1 MSLRKHAVDPSISHP
16 EGRFPLG
23 AVTLVTE
30 VPRIVERLSSAA
42 VSAGLPLDDGDGRLV
57 LQVSDDSQ
65 DEACLT
71 FGSFLSPL
79 EQEQVFVVREGV
91 GGPRVRSLRQVLA
104 ACQNSWFTDFLHTGL
119 FAAQLQPIVDLES
132 RAAFGFEAF
141 LRAAT
146 RDGTPVSPE
155 RAFGA
160 ARATGSVPQL
170 DAVAR
175 RAAFH
180 ASRLHLGDT
189 DRLFVKVDRESLVDG
204 IEEFEMTLPP
214 DEKLPQPADHT
225 VFELTEAQAVD
236 LGEGARD
243 AVEGLRRLG
252 FRVALCDLAGGSA
265 TQILLERLRPDFAK
279 LDGRLIRD
287 AASDAF
293 RGRIV
298 RSVSDLTRSL
308 GVLLVAEGVEDAE
321 DVGFVRDSG
330 IPLAQG
336 HFLAPPGSV
345 RVRTFPSLAA
355 GAGARS

>member
-1 MSLRKHAVDPSISHP
+1 MSLRKHTVDPSISHP

-23 AVTLVTE
+23 VVTLVTE

-42 VSAGLPLDDGDGRLV
+42 ASVGLPMDDGGGRLV
-57 LQVSDDSQ
+57 LRVSDDSQ

-79 EQEQVFVVREGV
+79 EQERVFLVREGV

-104 ACQNSWFTDFLHTGL
+104 ACQNSWFSDFLHTGL
-119 FAAQLQPIVDLES
+119 FAAQLQPIVDLET
-132 RAAFGFEAF
+132 RTAFGFEAF

-180 ASRLHLGDT
+180 ASRLHLGSA

-204 IEEFEMTLPP
+204 IEAFEMTLPP
-214 DEKLPQPADHT
+214 DGKFPLPADHI
-225 VFELTEAQAVD
+225 VLELTEAQAVG
-236 LGEGARD
+236 LGEGTRD
-243 AVEGLRRLG
+243 AIAGLRRLG
-252 FRVALCDLAGGSA
+252 FRVALGELAGGSS
-265 TQILLERLRPDFAK
+265 TQVLLERLRPDFAK
-279 LDGRLIRD
+279 LDRRLVRD
-287 AASDAF
+287 AVSDVF

-298 RSVSDLTRSL
+298 RAVSELARGL
-308 GVLLVAEGVEDAE
+308 GVILVAEGVEGNE
-321 DVGFVRDSG
+321 DVRFVRDSG
-330 IPLAQG
+330 INLAQG
-336 HFLAPPGSV
+336 HFLAPPAAVPARS
-345 RVRTFPSLAA
+345 FPSFFAA
-355 GAGARS
+355 VGAAS